1 MSVAA
6 DTTTL
11 RAQPQTRTASASRP
25 KRNRRTLVPTL
36 VMSLVLAYCLIPL
49 VWLIFA
55 STKTNSGLFESFGF
69 WFADDVRPWQNI
81 KELFAYRDGVFA
93 QWMLNSAMYSIVSAG
108 GASIIATIGGY
119 AFSKFQFKGKRFLY
133 AFILGSIMVPT
144 TALAIPTY
152 LLFARV
158 GIVDTP
164 MAVILPSLVSPFG
177 IFLMKVYTDDAVP
190 DSVIESARVDGA
202 SELRIFT
209 QIAFRMLTPAFI
221 TVLLFAIVTT
231 WNNYFLPLVMLNSPE
246 FLPVTIGLAQLNAT
260 ANAGGGA
267 QPLLNLV
274 VTGSLVSIIPLIA
287 AFVLLQRFWQSGLA
301 SGAAK
306 E

>member
-1 MSVAA
+1 MSIAA
-6 DTTTL
+6 DTPVRAATT
-11 RAQPQTRTASASRP
+11 TRTASTGKP
-25 KRNRRTLVPTL
+25 RRRRKTLVPTL
-36 VMSLVLAYCLIPL
+36 VMSLVLAYCLLPL
-49 VWLIFA
+49 LWLVFA
-55 STKTNSGLFESFGF
+55 STKTNSGLFDSFGY
-69 WFADDVRPWQNI
+69 WFADDIRPWQNI

-93 QWMLNSAMYSIVSAG
+93 QWMLNSAMYAFVSAA
-108 GASIIATIGGY
+108 GASIFATIGGY
-119 AFSKFQFKGKRFLY
+119 AFSKFHFRGKRFLY

-152 LLFARV
+152 LLFAKV

-202 SELRIFT
+202 SEFRIFV

-231 WNNYFLPLVMLNSPE
+231 WNNYFLPLVMINSPE
-246 FLPVTIGLAQLNAT
+246 YLPVTVGLSQLNAT

-287 AFVLLQRFWQSGLA
+287 AFVLLQRYWQSGLS

>member
-1 MSVAA
+1 
-6 DTTTL
+6 
-11 RAQPQTRTASASRP
+11 
-25 KRNRRTLVPTL
+25 
-36 VMSLVLAYCLIPL
+36 
-49 VWLIFA
+49 
-55 STKTNSGLFESFGF
+55 
-69 WFADDVRPWQNI
+69 
-81 KELFAYRDGVFA
+81 
-93 QWMLNSAMYSIVSAG
+93 
-108 GASIIATIGGY
+108 
-119 AFSKFQFKGKRFLY
+119 
-133 AFILGSIMVPT
+133 MVPT

-287 AFVLLQRFWQSGLA
+287 AFVLLQRYWQSGLA

>member
-6 DTTTL
+6 ETTTL
-11 RAQPQTRTASASRP
+11 RARPETRTAGVDKP
-25 KRNRRTLVPTL
+25 KRRRRTLVPTL

-49 VWLIFA
+49 VWLVFA

-69 WFADDVRPWQNI
+69 WFANDIRPWQNV
-81 KELFAYRDGVFA
+81 KDLFAYRDGVFA

-119 AFSKFQFKGKRFLY
+119 AFSKFNFHGKRFLY

-164 MAVILPSLVSPFG
+164 MAVILPSLISPFG

-202 SELRIFT
+202 SEFRIFT

-246 FLPVTIGLAQLNAT
+246 FLPVTVGLAQLNAT